1 MTADRV
7 YLTARG
13 DLGNVVPLLNAAVDL
28 SANIDEQE
36 RYRRLLRHIHEVIPY
51 DSAAF
56 LRLEP
61 DGSLSPVAVVGLVP
75 ETMGRRFEPREH
87 PRLQR
92 ILDAPGPIKFPKD
105 LAVPDPFDGLLL
117 CDASAEGRV
126 HACMGCALRVQDETL
141 GVLAADALAPDA
153 FDGIDAATLGSFAA
167 LLALAFKTATLLS
180 ALQSESHR
188 ERIVAQQLG
197 SEAHE
202 RVGSEFLGAS
212 TAAQRIRDDIAL
224 IARSDLPL
232 LISGETGVGKE
243 VAARAIHLRSG
254 RKHGPLIYLNCAAL
268 PESIAESELFGHTRG
283 AFTDAREARAGKF
296 EVANG
301 GTLLLDEVGELPLSL
316 QPKLLRVLQTG
327 EVQRVGS
334 DASVRVDVRVIAATN
349 RNLPAEVDGGRF
361 RADLY
366 HRLNVY
372 PLHIPPLRDRLADV
386 DLLCGYFLDH
396 ARVRLGLGPIRPT
409 AEARAA
415 LHAYDWPGNVRELE
429 HALLRASLRAAAG
442 RRGEPVVIGREH
454 LGIVAPSAAAP
465 LADVPAAHVAAAL
478 PLRQATDQF
487 QRRLIEQALRDAGG
501 SWSVAARA
509 LDLDRANLRRLAG
522 RLGLRPGQS

>member
-1 MTADRV
+1 MTRQQV
-7 YLTARG
+7 ETTRTR
-13 DLGNVVPLLNAAVDL
+13 DLSPAVPLLNAACDL
-28 SANIDEQE
+28 SADLEPQE
-36 RYRRLLRHIHEVIPY
+36 RYQRLLRHIREVIPY
-51 DSAAF
+51 DSAAM
-56 LRLEP
+56 LRLEQ
-61 DGSLSPVAVVGLVP
+61 DGGLSPVAVVGLVP
-75 ETMGRRFEPREH
+75 ETMGRRFRPAEH

-105 LAVPDPFDGLLL
+105 LAAPDPFDGLLL
-117 CDASAEGRV
+117 RDASAAGRV
-126 HACMGCALRVQDETL
+126 HACMGCALRVEDETL
-141 GVLAADALAPDA
+141 GVLAADALSPDA
-153 FDGIDAATLGSFAA
+153 FDGVDAETLGNFAA
-167 LLALAFKTATLLS
+167 LLALAFKTADLLAS
-180 ALQSESHR
+180 LQSASQR

-202 RVGSEFLGAS
+202 RFGSEFLGAS
-212 TAAQRIRDDIAL
+212 TAARRIREEIAL

-232 LISGETGVGKE
+232 LITGETGVGKE

-254 RKHGPLIYLNCAAL
+254 RRHGPLIYLNCAAL

-296 EVANG
+296 EVADG
-301 GTLLLDEVGELPLSL
+301 GTLLLDEVGELPLAL

-334 DASVRVDVRVIAATN
+334 DRAERVDVRVIAATN
-349 RNLPAEVDGGRF
+349 RNLPAEVDRGRF

-372 PLHIPPLRDRLADV
+372 PLHIPPLRERPADL
-386 DLLCGYFLDH
+386 DLLCGYLLDN
-396 ARVRLGLGPIRPT
+396 ARVRLGLGPIRVT

-442 RRGEPVVIGREH
+442 RRGEPVAIDAAH
-454 LGIVAPSAAAP
+454 LGIAPPAVAAAP
-465 LADVPAAHVAAAL
+465 LPPDAIAAPLPVASS
-478 PLRQATDQF
+478 LRQATDDF
-487 QRRLIEQALRDAGG
+487 QRRLIADALRAAGG
-501 SWSVAARA
+501 NWSTAARA
-509 LDLDRANLRRLAG
+509 LGLDRANLRRLAT
-522 RLGLRPGQS
+522 RLGVG